1 MPQPYLSRIFIFFKI
16 KAILKFVLLLG
27 LPCLASVREDVP
39 NLSCEFMYQYGLVTG
54 GGVGGAFLSQRRRE
68 KGMWEIFYEGVLGGG
83 WCCDQDVK

>member
-1 MPQPYLSRIFIFFKI
+1 M
-16 KAILKFVLLLG
+16 
-27 LPCLASVREDVP
+27 P

-54 GGVGGAFLSQRRRE
+54 GGVGGAVLSQRRRE